1 MVYLMLSY
9 EVQIIRNKND
19 ELLCF
24 GVITITK

>member
-19 ELLCF
+19 
-24 GVITITK
+24 